1 MKKLLTIAL
10 ALILAVFMTMSICAA
25 DTSPVEDLDPT
36 ETDNNSATAEVNI
49 KIAGKE
55 NITTVYSVDVAWD
68 SLDFTYNFG
77 DADIWN
83 PDTHEY
89 ETGATGTAGSWT
101 DNSADIVVTNHSN
114 AKIRATASFAGG
126 STSLSRNDVTA
137 TLSNP
142 SFTVETAV
150 GTAVDSAPNGKF
162 TCTVSGIP
170 SGTSDFN
177 LGTITIKIETVS
189 SGT

>member
-25 DTSPVEDLDPT
+25 DVSPVEGLDPT
-36 ETDNNSATAEVNI
+36 EAENNSATADVNVS
-49 KIAGKE
+49 IAGTE
-55 NITTVYSVDVAWD
+55 NIITVYSVDVSWD

-77 DADIWN
+77 DADRWN
-83 PDTHEY
+83 PENHEY
-89 ETGATGTAGSWT
+89 ETVAEGTAGSWA
-101 DNSADIVVTNHSN
+101 DDSADIVVTNHSN

-150 GTAVDSAPNGKF
+150 GTTPENAPNGKF
-162 TCTVSGIP
+162 TCTVNGIP
-170 SGTSDFN
+170 SGTAGFT
-177 LGTITIKIETVS
+177 LGTITIKIETA
-189 SGT
+189 GA